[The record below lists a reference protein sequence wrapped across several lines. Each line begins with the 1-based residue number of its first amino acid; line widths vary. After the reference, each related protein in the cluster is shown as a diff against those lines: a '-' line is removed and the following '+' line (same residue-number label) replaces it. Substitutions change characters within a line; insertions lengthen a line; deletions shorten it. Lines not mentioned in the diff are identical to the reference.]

1 MSESRR
7 ATHEP
12 DDVALAWS
20 ERTGL
25 RGLSVRSG
33 RVLAIA
39 AAGVVLL
46 LSLLD
51 FSQGLRFATFDLWQR
66 VFPRERASA
75 PAVVVAIDEAS
86 LAAHGQWPWPRTL
99 MAALVERV
107 AASHPAAIGVDV
119 LFAEPDRLSPEQ
131 LAPMLAAG
139 DAALAQRLANLPTHD
154 AQLARAIGG
163 APVVLAV
170 AGMPESDAPTIA
182 GRTTPVLVR
191 GPEPVT
197 IANHAA
203 LLRSIHAIDVAA
215 KGHGL
220 ISAEPSGRV
229 VRRAPL
235 VARAAGTLM
244 PAFSIELL
252 RVAAGLPAVGLD
264 TATSGVKAVELGD
277 LSIPTDRDGAVWI
290 HFAPRS
296 AQRFVSAGDVLAGKV
311 SADVF
316 DRKLVIVGLT
326 ALGLLDFH
334 VIPTGERVPGAE
346 VHAQLLEGIFDRDLL
361 RRPAWLAWVEALA
374 LVALAAVAVVGAG
387 RWRPRTSVLAGI
399 GAAVALVLIAAILM
413 RSGGLL
419 MDVTWPLLGGAAA
432 FAVMLMATLAE
443 SDRQR
448 RVLRRA
454 LNEERIATARSAGEQ
469 EAARRVQMGMLP
481 PADGRT
487 VPDPRVA
494 IAALAEP
501 ARSVGGDLYD
511 YFLLDERRLFFMVGD
526 VAGKGLPAAL
536 FMSVAK
542 ALLKSA
548 ALRGTNPLDAII
560 DEAHGELA
568 RDNPGQLFITLFV
581 GILDLDSGVLEWCNA
596 GHEPA
601 LLLPADASA
610 PHPLYGASGPPL
622 CVIENYPYEVNRDTL
637 TPMDRLCVVTDGV
650 TEAHGAGDELLGRER
665 FARSLRSVGGG
676 AASVRDAVR
685 ALLAAHG
692 GERERADDATV
703 LVVEWRGSGS
713 AEDPVSGATSAP

>member
-1 MSESRR
+1 M
-7 ATHEP
+7 HEP
-12 DDVALAWS
+12 DEVAIAWS
-20 ERTGL
+20 ERAGL
-25 RGLSVRSG
+25 RGLSIRSG
-33 RVLAIA
+33 RILAVA
-39 AAGVVLL
+39 AALVMLVL
-46 LSLLD
+46 SQLD
-51 FSQGLRFATFDLWQR
+51 FSQGLRVATFDLWQR
-66 VFPRERASA
+66 LFPRERASA
-75 PAVVVAIDEAS
+75 PAVIVAIDEAS

-99 MAALVERV
+99 LAALVDRV
-107 AASHPAAIGVDV
+107 AAGRPAAIGVDV

-131 LAPMLAAG
+131 LAPSLAGA
-139 DAALAQRLANLPTHD
+139 DAALAQRLANLPAHD
-154 AQLARAIGG
+154 EQLARAVGA

-170 AGMPESDAPTIA
+170 AGIPESDAPA
-182 GRTTPVLVR
+182 SAASTTPVLVR

-197 IANHAA
+197 VESHPA
-203 LLRSIHAIDVAA
+203 LLRSIRNIDAA
-215 KGHGL
+215 ARGHGL

-229 VRRAPL
+229 MRRAPL

-252 RVAAGLPAVGLD
+252 RVAAGLPAVGLTTGNRGV
-264 TATSGVKAVELGD
+264 TAVTLGD
-277 LSIPTDRDGAVWI
+277 LTIPTDRDGAVWI

-296 AQRFVSAGDVLAGKV
+296 AQRFVSAADVLAGKV
-311 SADVF
+311 AADAF

-334 VIPTGERVPGAE
+334 VIPTGDRVPGAE
-346 VHAQLLEGIFDRDLL
+346 IHAQLLEGIFDRDLL
-361 RRPAWLAWVEALA
+361 LRPAWLPWVEALTLA
-374 LVALAAVAVVGAG
+374 GFAALAVVGVGAG
-387 RWRPRTSVLAGI
+387 RWRPRTSLNAGI
-399 GAAVALVLIAAILM
+399 GAAVLLVLIAAMLM

-419 MDVTWPLLGGAAA
+419 LDVTWPLLGGAVA

-481 PADGRT
+481 PPDGRT
-487 VPDPRVA
+487 LADPRVA

-511 YFLLDERRLFFMVGD
+511 YFLLDENRLFFMVGD

-542 ALLKSA
+542 ALLKGA
-548 ALRGTNPLDAII
+548 ALRGANPLDAII

-568 RDNPGQLFITLFV
+568 RDNAGQLFITLFA
-581 GILDLDSGVLEWCNA
+581 GILDLDSGALEWCNA

-601 LLLPADASA
+601 LLLARDGSA
-610 PHPLYGASGPPL
+610 PRPLYGASGPPL
-622 CVIENYPYEVNRDTL
+622 CVIESFPYEVNRDSL
-637 TPMDRLCVVTDGV
+637 APQDRLCIVTDGV

-665 FARSLRSVGGG
+665 LSLSLAAAGAG
-676 AASVRDAVR
+676 AAGVRDAIR
-685 ALLAAHG
+685 ALLTAHG
-692 GERERADDATV
+692 GAREPADDATV
-703 LVVEWRGSGS
+703 LVIEWRG
-713 AEDPVSGATSAP
+713 PGAAAAPAGDAATAP